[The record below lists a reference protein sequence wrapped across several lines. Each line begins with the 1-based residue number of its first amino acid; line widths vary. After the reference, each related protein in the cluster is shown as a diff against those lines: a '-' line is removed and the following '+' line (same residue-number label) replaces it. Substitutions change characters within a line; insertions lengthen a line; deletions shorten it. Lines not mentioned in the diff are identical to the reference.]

1 VNHWIDLLILIPSWL
16 GVLAGIAVIVA
27 WVAAG

>member
-1 VNHWIDLLILIPSWL
+1 VNHWIDLLILIPSSL

-27 WVAAG
+27 WVVAG